1 MDKTKR
7 TRIIWGMADRE
18 FTLTEQEVVDMQRA
32 EDATRDVRALK
43 RLQAVRLYGSGQ
55 PVAAIQ
61 ALVGCSWRALMD
73 WCRAY
78 RAQGLDGLKS
88 HWRGENALK
97 LMRAQRA
104 DLKAR
109 VNAYR
114 PDQVLSAELRV
125 SQGQFWTVS
134 DLKVVV
140 QRWYAVTYRR
150 TTSYQTLLHECGL
163 SQQQTEGQY
172 RSQPDA
178 LTIADFEA
186 GLEKK

>member
-1 MDKTKR
+1 MR
-7 TRIIWGMADRE
+7 
-18 FTLTEQEVVDMQRA
+18 RA
-32 EDATRDVRALK
+32 EAVTRDARTLK

-55 PVAAIQ
+55 PVATIQ
-61 ALVGCSWRALMD
+61 AFVGCSWRALMD
-73 WCRAY
+73 WCAAY
-78 RAQGLDGLKS
+78 RANGLDGLKS
-88 HWRGENALK
+88 RWQGDNARK
-97 LMRAQRA
+97 LSREQRA

-109 VNAYR
+109 VNSYR
-114 PDQVLSAELRV
+114 PDQVLSAEVRI

-140 QRWYAVTYRR
+140 QRWYGVTYRS

-178 LTIADFEA
+178 QTIADFEA
-186 GLEKK
+186 RLEKK

>member
-1 MDKTKR
+1 
-7 TRIIWGMADRE
+7 MADRD
-18 FTLTEQEVVDMQRA
+18 FTLTEQEVMDMQRA

-55 PVAAIQ
+55 PVSVIR

-78 RAQGLDGLKS
+78 RARGLEGLKS
-88 HWRGENALK
+88 HWRGDNALK
-97 LMRAQRA
+97 LTRTQRA

-114 PDQVLSAELRV
+114 PDQLLSVEMRI

-140 QRWYAVTYRR
+140 KQWYGVTYHSA
-150 TTSYQTLLHECGL
+150 TSYQSLFYACCF
-163 SQQQTEGQY
+163 SQQQTENQY
-172 RSQPDA
+172 RSRPDA

-186 GLEKK
+186 ALEKKWPTGCKPIPTR

>member
-1 MDKTKR
+1 MA
-7 TRIIWGMADRE
+7 TRK
-18 FTLTEQEVVDMQRA
+18 FTLSEQEIIEIQRS
-32 EDATRDVRALK
+32 EDETRDGRTVK

-55 PVAAIQ
+55 SVSVIQ

-78 RAQGLDGLKS
+78 RVQGLEGLKS
-88 HWRGENALK
+88 QWRGDNARK
-97 LMRAQRA
+97 LNREQRA

-109 VNAYR
+109 MTSYR
-114 PDQVLSAELRV
+114 PDQVLSAEVRI
-125 SQGQFWTVS
+125 SQGQFWTGS

-140 QRWYAVTYRR
+140 QRWYGVTYRS
-150 TTSYQTLLHECGL
+150 TTSYRTWLHECGL
-163 SQQQTEGQY
+163 SQQQTESQY

-186 GLEKK
+186 TLEKK

>member
-1 MDKTKR
+1 M
-7 TRIIWGMADRE
+7 GDRA
-18 FTLTEQEVVDMQRA
+18 FSLSEQEVVDLQRA
-32 EDATRDVRALK
+32 EDATGDARALK
-43 RLQAVRLYGSGQ
+43 RLQAVRLYGTGQ
-55 PVAAIQ
+55 PVSIIQ

-78 RAQGLDGLKS
+78 RARGLDGLKS

-97 LMRAQRA
+97 LTRAQRA

-114 PDQVLSAELRV
+114 PDQVLSAELRI

-134 DLKVVV
+134 DLKIVVKH
-140 QRWYAVTYRR
+140 WYGLTYQSA
-150 TTSYQTLLHECGL
+150 TSYQTLFHECCF
-163 SQQQTEGQY
+163 SQQQTENQY
-172 RSQPDA
+172 RSRPDE

-186 GLEKK
+186 ALEKK